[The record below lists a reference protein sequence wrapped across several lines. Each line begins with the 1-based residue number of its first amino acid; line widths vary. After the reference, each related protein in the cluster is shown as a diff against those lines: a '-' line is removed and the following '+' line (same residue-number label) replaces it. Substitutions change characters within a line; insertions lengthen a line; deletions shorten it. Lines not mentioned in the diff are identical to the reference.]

1 MDILMGIVIAFIIG
15 IAAWVG
21 FYAAQE
27 PVESGG
33 HDISVE
39 LEIQSTEPTQLY
51 KQEISKNSS

>member
-21 FYAAQE
+21 FYAAQQ

-33 HDISVE
+33 HDIPVE
-39 LEIQSTEPTQLY
+39 LEIQNTEPMRLY
-51 KQEISKNSS
+51 SQEISKNSS

>member
-1 MDILMGIVIAFIIG
+1 MGIVIAFIVG

-33 HDISVE
+33 HDISID
-39 LEIQSTEPTQLY
+39 LEVQNTESMELY
-51 KQEISKNSS
+51 KQEISKYAS

>member
-1 MDILMGIVIAFIIG
+1 MDILMGIVIAFIVG

-33 HDISVE
+33 HDISID
-39 LEIQSTEPTQLY
+39 LEVQNTESMELY
-51 KQEISKNSS
+51 KQEISKYAS

>member
-1 MDILMGIVIAFIIG
+1 MDILIGIVIAFIIG

-39 LEIQSTEPTQLY
+39 LEIQSTKSIELY
-51 KQEISKNSS
+51 KQDIARNSS

>member
-33 HDISVE
+33 HDISID
-39 LEIQSTEPTQLY
+39 LEIQSTPSMELY
-51 KQEISKNSS
+51 KQEVSRISS

>member
-33 HDISVE
+33 HDISIE
-39 LEIQSTEPTQLY
+39 LEIQSTQSIELY
-51 KQEISKNSS
+51 KQEISQDSS

>member
-33 HDISVE
+33 HDISID
-39 LEIQSTEPTQLY
+39 LEVQNTESMKLY
-51 KQEISKNSS
+51 KQEISKYTS

>member
-1 MDILMGIVIAFIIG
+1 MGIVIAFIIG

-33 HDISVE
+33 HNIPVE
-39 LEIQSTEPTQLY
+39 LDIQNAESMELY
-51 KQEISKNSS
+51 KQEISRNSS

>member
-1 MDILMGIVIAFIIG
+1 MGIVIAFIIG

-33 HDISVE
+33 HDISID
-39 LEIQSTEPTQLY
+39 LEVQNTESMKLY
-51 KQEISKNSS
+51 KQEISKYTS

>member
-21 FYAAQE
+21 FYAAQQ

-33 HDISVE
+33 HDIPVE
-39 LEIQSTEPTQLY
+39 LEIQNTEQMRLY
-51 KQEISKNSS
+51 AQEISKNTS

>member
-1 MDILMGIVIAFIIG
+1 MGIVVAFIIG

-33 HDISVE
+33 HNISIE
-39 LEIQSTEPTQLY
+39 LEIQNTESIELY
-51 KQEISKNSS
+51 KQEINRYSS

>member
-1 MDILMGIVIAFIIG
+1 MGIVIAFIIG

-27 PVESGG
+27 PADSGG

-39 LEIQSTEPTQLY
+39 LEIQSTEFTELY
-51 KQEISKNSS
+51 KQEVIRNSS

>member
-33 HDISVE
+33 HDIPVE
-39 LEIQSTEPTQLY
+39 LEVQGAESMKLH

>member
-1 MDILMGIVIAFIIG
+1 MDILMGIVIAFIVG

-33 HDISVE
+33 HDISID
-39 LEIQSTEPTQLY
+39 LEVQNTESMKLY
-51 KQEISKNSS
+51 KQEISKYTS

>member
-1 MDILMGIVIAFIIG
+1 MDILIGIVIAFIVG

-21 FYAAQE
+21 FYVAQE

-39 LEIQSTEPTQLY
+39 LEIQSTDLTELY

>member
-1 MDILMGIVIAFIIG
+1 MDILIGIVIAFMIG

-39 LEIQSTEPTQLY
+39 LETQNTEPMQLY
-51 KQEISKNSS
+51 KQEITRNSS